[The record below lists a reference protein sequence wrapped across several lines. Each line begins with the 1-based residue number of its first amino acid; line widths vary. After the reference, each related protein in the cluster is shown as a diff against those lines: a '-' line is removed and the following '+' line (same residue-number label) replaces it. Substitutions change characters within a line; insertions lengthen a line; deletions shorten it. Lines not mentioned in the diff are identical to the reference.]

1 MESFA
6 STSTSGGINIP
17 EVQNQERTDECQQQ
31 SDEFDYNPV
40 NQSQTYLT
48 QLSDLWLHNS
58 ERARLIPKYYHHG
71 IDYNRIHQIVVDIHQ
86 YVLDF
91 ELPVYCKGTR

>member
-1 MESFA
+1 MPMKKA
-6 STSTSGGINIP
+6 K
-17 EVQNQERTDECQQQ
+17 Q
-31 SDEFDYNPV
+31 SDKV
-40 NQSQTYLT
+40 NSNNNTTSILNDL
-48 QLSDLWLHNS
+48 LSKCWLHNS

-91 ELPVYCKGTR
+91 ELPVY